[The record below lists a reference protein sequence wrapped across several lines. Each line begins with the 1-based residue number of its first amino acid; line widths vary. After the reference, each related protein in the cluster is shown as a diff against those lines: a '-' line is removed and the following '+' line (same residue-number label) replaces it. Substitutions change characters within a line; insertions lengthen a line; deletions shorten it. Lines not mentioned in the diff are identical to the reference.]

1 MDNIKN
7 MRKLEQA
14 TSFNRADFIKL
25 GLAIL
30 FVLAAAAVAL
40 YSASAFGAE
49 GDSRMSGLSVLIIAT
64 MVGGYMAMNI
74 GANDVAN
81 NVGPAVG
88 SKALTMGGA
97 ILIAAVCEASGAII
111 AGGDV
116 VDTIRSG
123 IIDSANE
130 VLQDK
135 TTFINLMLSA
145 LISSAVWLHLAT
157 VLGAPVS
164 TTHSVVGGILGA
176 GIMAGGFGIVNWAT
190 MGEIV
195 GSWIVSPVLG
205 GLIAASFLFI
215 VKRTI
220 TYKEDQLKAAQTVV
234 PILLFLMTFAF
245 CMYMIGKG
253 LKNVFS
259 LPMPV
264 SVGISLAIGLVVY
277 FICRP
282 LIIAASAK
290 LENNK
295 ESVGKFF
302 TIPLIFAAALLSFAH
317 GTNDVANAIG
327 PLAAINDLV
336 VHGDDFA
343 QAASVPLWIMIV
355 GGFGISLGLALYG
368 PKLIRTVGSEI
379 TELDQIRAFCVAMSA
394 AVTVLVAS
402 ALGLPIS
409 STHVA
414 VGAVFGVGF
423 LREGIKRHYFQIEQT
438 IIEAHKESGEDTTE
452 INQFLETF
460 RKAPMAKKQLL
471 LKAIKQ
477 RREAEEALAA
487 AGVAIDAEGKMKIV
501 EKTQTDSALPF
512 LSKKEQ
518 KKLKQAYKEELVKR
532 SAFNKII
539 ATWIITVP
547 VAAVLSGTIFL
558 VISWF
563 GISY

>member
-1 MDNIKN
+1 
-7 MRKLEQA
+7 
-14 TSFNRADFIKL
+14 
-25 GLAIL
+25 
-30 FVLAAAAVAL
+30 
-40 YSASAFGAE
+40 YSASAFGG
-49 GDSRMSGLSVLIIAT
+49 GDSRMSGLSVLIVAT

-123 IIDSANE
+123 IIDSSVE

-176 GIMAGGFGIVNWAT
+176 GIMAGGFGIVQWT
-190 MGEIV
+190 KMGEIV
-195 GSWIVSPVLG
+195 GSLSSSPFLG
-205 GLIAASFLFI
+205 GLSEASFLFV

-259 LPMPV
+259 LPVPV
-264 SVGISLAIGLVVY
+264 SLGISVVIGLIVY
-277 FICRP
+277 FVCRP

-423 LREGIKRHYFQIEQT
+423 LREGIKRHYFQ
-438 IIEAHKESGEDTTE
+438 
-452 INQFLETF
+452 
-460 RKAPMAKKQLL
+460 
-471 LKAIKQ
+471 
-477 RREAEEALAA
+477 
-487 AGVAIDAEGKMKIV
+487 
-501 EKTQTDSALPF
+501 
-512 LSKKEQ
+512 
-518 KKLKQAYKEELVKR
+518 
-532 SAFNKII
+532 
-539 ATWIITVP
+539 
-547 VAAVLSGTIFL
+547 
-558 VISWF
+558 
-563 GISY
+563 